1 MTTYNPWN
9 VDSIQDFSF
18 LKCPECPFDA
28 KQEDIFQN
36 HAIENHPLSF
46 VLFGGEPLKVEI
58 KKEYL
63 YQDPLIS
70 EEGYYDNDNIY
81 SEDQKPVIEENF
93 KDEKNLVQDAVDEKK
108 KPFKCGF
115 CDYAAALNG
124 NLTKHIKAVHE
135 GILVFHNK
143 CATCKE
149 KFEDKISLDA
159 HIETVHD
166 GKKPYSCS
174 ICNKQ
179 FDRKFNMTSH
189 IRIVHEGNQP
199 FSCSSCDKSFST
211 RTHLKRHIL
220 GKKNLK
226 CTFSVEAMKLKYPIY
241 SEPEDISPTI
251 CSVCGKS
258 FGSKKFLWKHVA
270 KGQLISE
277 GIFDVLHFPERQ
289 QKKNFC
295 PRI

>member
-1 MTTYNPWN
+1 M
-9 VDSIQDFSF
+9 
-18 LKCPECPFDA
+18 
-28 KQEDIFQN
+28 
-36 HAIENHPLSF
+36 
-46 VLFGGEPLKVEI
+46 
-58 KKEYL
+58 
-63 YQDPLIS
+63 
-70 EEGYYDNDNIY
+70 
-81 SEDQKPVIEENF
+81 
-93 KDEKNLVQDAVDEKK
+93 
-108 KPFKCGF
+108 
-115 CDYAAALNG
+115 
-124 NLTKHIKAVHE
+124 TKHIKAVHE

-149 KFEDKISLDA
+149 KFEDKISMDA

-226 CTFSVEAMKLKYPIY
+226 CTFSLESMKLKYPVS
-241 SEPEDISPTI
+241 SEPEDISPAI
-251 CSVCGKS
+251 CSVCGKT
-258 FGSKKFLWKHVA
+258 FGSKKLVRKHVA
-270 KGQLISE
+270 KGQLVSE
-277 GIFDVLHFPERQ
+277 DVFDVLHFPERQ
-289 QKKNFC
+289 QQKNSAQESEKCSNHKIKALYHVFNTLNS
-295 PRI
+295 PYNHYVN